1 MYIQGMDLEDFC
13 GGVGSGTYLGVL
25 IERAVRASLEFDFV
39 KGEGIKHA
47 IDVIEVACSG
57 HAGKGCN
64 CGDDLVHFVFLV
76 ESK

>member
-1 MYIQGMDLEDFC
+1 MDLEVFC
-13 GGVGSGTYLGVL
+13 GGVGSVTYLGVL
-25 IERAVRASLEFDFV
+25 IERAVRASLKFDFV

-47 IDVIEVACSG
+47 IDIIEVASSG

-76 ESK
+76 ESNSSSEA

>member
-1 MYIQGMDLEDFC
+1 MDLEVFY
-13 GGVGSGTYLGVL
+13 GGVGPVTYLGVL

-47 IDVIEVACSG
+47 INIIEVACSG

-64 CGDDLVHFVFLV
+64 CGDDLVHFAFLV
-76 ESK
+76 ESNSSSEA